1 MNQKTTEKR
10 KRDFSR
16 LLVPIKIDSDEWGCV
31 VDYVS
36 SHYDDIEDDVNDFGT
51 LKPILKFMNRNCQ

>member
-16 LLVPIKIDSDEWGCV
+16 LLVPIKIDSDEWDCV

-36 SHYDDIEDDVNDFGT
+36 SHYDDIEGDVNDFGT
-51 LKPILKFMNRNCQ
+51 LKPILKFINRNI